1 MTPETAPWVQTRLAA
16 APGAAVALAV
26 LVAVTAFLVTAA
38 LALRRT
44 DTAVTLKDAGGTGR

>member
-1 MTPETAPWVQTRLAA
+1 MTPETAPWVRTRLRA

-26 LVAVTAFLVTAA
+26 LVAVTAFLATAA